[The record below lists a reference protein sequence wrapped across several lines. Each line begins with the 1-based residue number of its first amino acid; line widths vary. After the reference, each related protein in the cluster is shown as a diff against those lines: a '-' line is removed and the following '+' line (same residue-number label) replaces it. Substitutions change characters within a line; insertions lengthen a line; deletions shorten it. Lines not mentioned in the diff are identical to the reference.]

1 VEGRAEEPG
10 SVRERLERLQ
20 AVLTELRAQTTVEAT
35 ELRAQIRELERRI
48 DELGGGESL
57 AAARARKRE
66 RRSKAKELQPP
77 SD

>member
-1 VEGRAEEPG
+1 VEGRTEEPG

-20 AVLTELRAQTTVEAT
+20 AVVTELRAQTTVEAT
-35 ELRAQIRELERRI
+35 ELRAEIRELERRI
-48 DELGGGESL
+48 DELGGGGSL